1 MIRVMQGLPVLGF
14 PEPPPPPTASVPDV
28 TGLDREAAVAQLE
41 AAGFN
46 AAVTE
51 VDSLEPRGT
60 VVAQSPAGG
69 STADLGISVRLE
81 VSNGKPPKT
90 EVPGVIGLGEDEA
103 VVTLEGAG
111 FLVEVVREVVRDR
124 DKVGTVIRQDPPG
137 GTPAPEGAT
146 VTVVV
151 GKEG

>member
-1 MIRVMQGLPVLGF
+1 M
-14 PEPPPPPTASVPDV
+14 
-28 TGLDREAAVAQLE
+28 
-41 AAGFN
+41 
-46 AAVTE
+46 
-51 VDSLEPRGT
+51 
-60 VVAQSPAGG
+60 
-69 STADLGISVRLE
+69 
-81 VSNGKPPKT
+81 SNGKPPKT

-151 GKEG
+151 GRKAKRPRAWLAPWPARPSRRPGPSPWP